1 MFGRATEISQFNELL
16 HTGQHVKAMRLFDD
30 VSKDPALCSLVLDAV
45 VMSNSNQHD
54 PQLHTPHGLQTTNAA
69 RAMLAVSGFPA
80 GVPLLRFITLY
91 SFSLRKR
98 DLTAEDVRIKARS
111 LPKIADPVAT
121 LYSAFGTGDYAVAGA
136 VLARLALDS
145 GIPAAAHAVLRFV
158 INDVGKLGHHLA
170 FAVSALETTEA
181 LGLPR
186 GLLPLANLGF
196 VLAESMK
203 GVRPIEFPALE
214 TPADPPSPL
223 RLADA
228 AEAGEFDE
236 VEAQLGSL
244 LAARRTDDAVRP
256 LLVAAAADPGF
267 LGHTL
272 VHAHAIRRAAPFLE
286 PAENFYLFWKA
297 YRTLVSRF
305 GYPEFLRLGP
315 PPDMEKGAVM
325 GALRASLQYKT
336 PPAEVTIRQALE
348 VGVPLDEV
356 LGTVVNAYGHW
367 TVGEKEHTIILLDA
381 ALRTAQFL
389 GKDEALLPLAV
400 ALMRLPF

>member
-1 MFGRATEISQFNELL
+1 MFGRATEISQFNQLL
-16 HTGQHVKAMRLFDD
+16 VTGQHQKAMQLFDQA
-30 VSKDPALCSLVLDAV
+30 SSDPAFCALVLDSV
-45 VMSNSNQHD
+45 VMANSNQND
-54 PQLHTPHGLQTTNAA
+54 PQLRTPHGLPTTNAA
-69 RAMLAVSGFPA
+69 RAMLGISRFPA
-80 GVPLLRFITLY
+80 GLPLLRFVTLY

-111 LPKIADPVAT
+111 LPEIPDPVAT
-121 LYSAFGTGDYAVAGA
+121 LYTAFETGDYAVAGA
-136 VLARLALDS
+136 VIARIALDR
-145 GIPAAAHAVLRFV
+145 GIPAAGHALLRYVLGD
-158 INDVGKLGHHLA
+158 IGKLGHNLA
-170 FAVSALETTEA
+170 IAVSFLDAAEA

-196 VLAESMK
+196 ILAESMK
-203 GVRPIEFPALE
+203 GTRPLEVPPLGPASV
-214 TPADPPSPL
+214 PPSSQG
-223 RLADA
+223 LAEA
-228 AEAGEFDE
+228 AEGGAFDE
-236 VEAQLGSL
+236 VEAHLTAL

-272 VHAHAIRRAAPFLE
+272 VLAHAIRRAAPHLE
-286 PAENFYLFWKA
+286 PAENFHLFWKA

-315 PPDMEKGAVM
+315 PPAMERDAVLN
-325 GALRASLQYKT
+325 ALRASLQYKT

-356 LGTVVNAYGHW
+356 LATIVSAYGHW

-381 ALRTAQFL
+381 AIETARFL